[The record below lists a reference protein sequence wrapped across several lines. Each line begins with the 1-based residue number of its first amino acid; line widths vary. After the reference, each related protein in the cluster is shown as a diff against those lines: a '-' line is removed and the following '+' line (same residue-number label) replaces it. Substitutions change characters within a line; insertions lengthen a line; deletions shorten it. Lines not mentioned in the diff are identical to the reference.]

1 MLESVNMQSS
11 VAAYEQIENSVKAVI
26 ASGALKPG
34 DRLPSHKEL
43 AGKLNL
49 NFNTVTKAYRDLEVL
64 GYIHSLRGMGVFVR
78 PGGDEK
84 CRQDVRESIV
94 RRLHEVL
101 AEAKSAG
108 IANADVQ
115 TLVKMCL
122 DSDAGPYGDAPKS
135 LLAMAKRV

>member
-1 MLESVNMQSS
+1 MLESVNMHSAVS
-11 VAAYEQIENSVKAVI
+11 AVDQIVNSVKADI

-34 DRLPSHKEL
+34 DRLLSMQEL
-43 AGKLNL
+43 AEKLNL
-49 NFNTVTKAYRDLEVL
+49 NFNTVNKAYRDLEVL
-64 GYIHSLRGMGVFVR
+64 GYIQGRRGTGVFVR
-78 PGGDEK
+78 QGADQK

-94 RRLHEVL
+94 RGLYEVL
-101 AEAKSAG
+101 ADVRSAG

-115 TLVKMCL
+115 ELVKMCL